1 MSEDISE
8 QVDGQQ
14 PPPLLRLRKRRD
26 SGPSGRPSGSNRYVA
41 MLDDASLFLQ
51 DLQEEK
57 QEEFNERSE
66 RWRESEKGEAAEEQ
80 IRLLEEA
87 IEYIGQA
94 QFLLDGYG
102 G

>member
-1 MSEDISE
+1 MSVDTSE

-14 PPPLLRLRKRRD
+14 PAAAPTTPETPRQRSKRQAEWFQQAC
-26 SGPSGRPSGSNRYVA
+26 SL
-41 MLDDASLFLQ
+41 LDDASLFLQ